1 MGNEKAGKGKAKIEI
16 KKIESLQARN
26 ICFSKRR
33 QGLFKKSEE
42 LCRLFPGTR
51 VAAVVYS
58 PAGKPYFLG
67 DPFAAAAALLSQD
80 KGGEESAVVEK
91 SASEKEEIQGGS
103 ALPLGSDWEG
113 FVNCNALPLAFGW
126 EGSNLNEFV
135 DFHGW
140 DEEAVGALLMNCNG
154 PN

>member
-1 MGNEKAGKGKAKIEI
+1 MGKGKARIEM
-16 KKIESLQARN
+16 KKIECLQARN

-33 QGLFKKSEE
+33 TGLFKKSEE

-51 VAAVVYS
+51 VSAVVYS

-67 DPFAAAAALLSQD
+67 DPFAAAAALLPQG
-80 KGGEESAVVEK
+80 KGGEESATVENT
-91 SASEKEEIQGGS
+91 ASENEGIQGGS
-103 ALPLGSDWEG
+103 ALLPLGSDCEG
-113 FVNCNALPLAFGW
+113 FVNFNALPLAFGW
-126 EGSNLNEFV
+126 EGLNLNEFV

-140 DEEAVGALLMNCNG
+140 DEEALLMNCNG

>member
-80 KGGEESAVVEK
+80 KGGEE
-91 SASEKEEIQGGS
+91 IQGGS
-103 ALPLGSDWEG
+103 ALPLGSDCEG

-140 DEEAVGALLMNCNG
+140 DEEALGSLLMNCNG